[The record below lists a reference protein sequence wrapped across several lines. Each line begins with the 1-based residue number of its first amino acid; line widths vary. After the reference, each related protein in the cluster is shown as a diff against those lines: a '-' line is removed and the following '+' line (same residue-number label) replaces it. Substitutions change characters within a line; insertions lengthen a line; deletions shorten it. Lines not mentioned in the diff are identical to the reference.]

1 MFTRRQVLTFVG
13 LAVAAVGVRACS
25 GDGGSRGATLL
36 RGTTSLLQL
45 PFDETSG
52 VAQAA
57 RGSADLG
64 WNLLLQGTEPNRAIA
79 PSSLAVTLGM
89 LAEGATDETLASLD
103 AVFGLTGDERSA
115 ALGALRQSLRPYELL
130 PESVDVNDPPEA
142 PLVHQ
147 ASQAVVVEGK
157 EVEQQFLDRIG
168 AYFDVGTQQVAL
180 GEMKAVLDDWV
191 VKNTAGLIEK
201 SAIEVRPDL
210 VLVLQDAILFAA
222 AWATAFPYDDTPL
235 EFEGPGGTQQ
245 VKAISGEFSVPFA
258 VGEGWKAVRLPYDEA
273 LAMDV
278 IVPDAGPEA
287 LSAQQ
292 LDEVRVALDDATA
305 VTVAVTMPPSDLTG
319 GLNLLP
325 LLGAEGV
332 TFEGSVDGIF
342 PGAIVDQFA
351 QQVRLMVSAKGTVG
365 AAVTEVAGVES
376 APQSPENELVADR
389 PFVMRVLDTR
399 TGWPLFLAIVSDAAD
414 AAPEG

>member
-1 MFTRRQVLTFVG
+1 MFTRRQVLSFGG
-13 LAVAAVGVRACS
+13 LAMVAIGVSACS
-25 GDGGSRGATLL
+25 GGGGNATQL
-36 RGTTSLLQL
+36 RGSASLLEL
-45 PFDETSG
+45 PFEETPG
-52 VAQAA
+52 VADAA

-64 WNLLLQGTEPNRAIA
+64 WSLIAAGVEPNRAIA
-79 PSSLAVTLGM
+79 PSSLAITLGM

-103 AVFGLTGDERSA
+103 AVFGLSGDERSA
-115 ALGALRQSLRPYELL
+115 ALGALRQSLKPYELL

-157 EVEQQFLDRIG
+157 QVEQEFLDRIG
-168 AYFDVGTQQVAL
+168 SYFDTGAQQVPL
-180 GEMKAVLDDWV
+180 DEVKAVLDAWV
-191 VKNTAGLIEK
+191 KENTAGLIEK
-201 SAIEVRPDL
+201 SAIDVKPEL

-222 AWATAFPYDDTPL
+222 AWATRFTHDDVPF
-235 EFEGPGGTQQ
+235 EFEGPDGPQQ
-245 VKAISGEFSVPFA
+245 ITALSGEFTVPYA
-258 VGEGWKAVRLPYDEA
+258 AGDGWQAVRLPYDEA

-278 IVPDAGPEA
+278 ILPDGDPAA

-292 LDEVRVALDDATA
+292 LDDVRVGLDGAASTQ
-305 VTVAVTMPPSDLTG
+305 VAVTMPPSDLTAK
-319 GLNLLP
+319 LDLLP
-325 LLGAEGV
+325 MLQAQGI
-332 TFEGSVDGIF
+332 TFGNSVDGIF

-365 AAVTEVAGVES
+365 AAVTEVAVVES
-376 APQSPENELVADR
+376 APQPPAVELVADR

-414 AAPEG
+414 AQPQG